1 MTSPELKSLPLMFVT
16 SMCNKGKSG
25 VPAAGLGTDIS
36 TQANVYSAPT
46 IYQTGIRIYDVL
58 NWPIGYYIHG

>member
-1 MTSPELKSLPLMFVT
+1 MTSPELKSLPFMFVT

-25 VPAAGLGTDIS
+25 VPAAGSGTDTS
-36 TQANVYSAPT
+36 TQANVCSGPT

-58 NWPIGYYIHG
+58 H